1 MTEET
6 SLITITQFPEVIENL
21 RQLRDRWERM
31 AADAKALVCTEE
43 SVQSLKD
50 ARAQMRKE
58 FDEADKLRKQAKA
71 AYMEPWEKVE
81 TAFKEC
87 VSTPFKEA
95 DEAFRA
101 EIGAYEGELKRAC
114 MEKIRQYYCE
124 LCIASDV
131 DFLPLEKAMEL
142 GNIKVN
148 LSDAKARTPKKLQDA
163 LSAVVNRVGCDMDRI
178 HALDENIRNEVY
190 VEFTKT
196 YNLGAS
202 VAAVQERRREA
213 EKAQREI
220 AEREEAQAQM
230 REAEAKV
237 IAAAPP
243 VEKPVEQVFP
253 EFSFTVY
260 GCTRSQLIKIREFL
274 KGEGIKYE

>member
-1 MTEET
+1 MIEET

-21 RQLRDRWERM
+21 RQLKDRWERM
-31 AADAKALVCTEE
+31 AKDAKSLVCTEE

-58 FDEADKLRKQAKA
+58 YDEADTLRKQAKA
-71 AYMEPWEKVE
+71 AYMQPWEKVE
-81 TAFKEC
+81 AAFKEC
-87 VSTPFKEA
+87 VATPFKEA
-95 DEAFRA
+95 DEAFRV
-101 EIGAYEGELKRAC
+101 EIGAYEGELKNAC
-114 MEKIRQYYCE
+114 MENIRQYYAE
-124 LCIASDV
+124 LCIASGV
-131 DFLPLEKAMEL
+131 DFLPLEKALAL
-142 GNIKVN
+142 GGIKIN
-148 LSDAKARTPKKLQDA
+148 LSDAKARTPRKVQDA
-163 LSAVVNRVGCDMDRI
+163 LSQVVNSIGCDMDRI
-178 HALDENIRNEVY
+178 HALDEDIRNECY

-220 AEREEAQAQM
+220 AEREAVQAQM

-243 VEKPVEQVFP
+243 AEKPVEKVFP

-260 GCTRSQLIKIREFL
+260 GCTRSQLLRIRDFL
-274 KGEGIKYE
+274 RSENIKYE